1 MPDIDTVK
9 LAQDLIRCPSITPE
23 EGGAL
28 DLLEKHLSVLGFTC
42 HRLPFGEGKARVD
55 NLYAR
60 AGTEAPH
67 LCFAGHTDVVP
78 IGVRKD
84 WQHDPFGGVNDGEV
98 LWGRGAVDMKGAIA
112 AFVSAVSSYIESGNN
127 KGSISFLITGDE
139 EGVAINGT
147 RKMLDWLRKEGETID
162 DCLVGEPTN
171 PETLGEMIKIG
182 RRGSVNVVLKMRGKE
197 GHVAYPHL
205 AQNPIAALLAVL
217 TALNNTPL
225 DEGNEHFQASHLE
238 ITTIDIGNE
247 TTNVIPASAS
257 ARFNIRYN
265 NEYNKESIEEWVQN
279 ILDAHT
285 PEGVACVPTFTH
297 SGDAFLTP
305 LNLKETNNLTQHLR
319 AAIESVTGRIPEL
332 STSGGTSDARFIK
345 DSARVVEFGLI
356 SQTMHK
362 TDECVRL
369 DDLRNLTK
377 IYEVL
382 LENYFS

>member
-60 AGTEAPH
+60 VGTEAPH

-238 ITTIDIGNE
+238 
-247 TTNVIPASAS
+247 
-257 ARFNIRYN
+257 
-265 NEYNKESIEEWVQN
+265 
-279 ILDAHT
+279 
-285 PEGVACVPTFTH
+285 
-297 SGDAFLTP
+297 
-305 LNLKETNNLTQHLR
+305 
-319 AAIESVTGRIPEL
+319 
-332 STSGGTSDARFIK
+332 
-345 DSARVVEFGLI
+345 
-356 SQTMHK
+356 
-362 TDECVRL
+362 
-369 DDLRNLTK
+369 
-377 IYEVL
+377 
-382 LENYFS
+382 

>member
-1 MPDIDTVK
+1 
-9 LAQDLIRCPSITPE
+9 
-23 EGGAL
+23 
-28 DLLEKHLSVLGFTC
+28 
-42 HRLPFGEGKARVD
+42 
-55 NLYAR
+55 
-60 AGTEAPH
+60 
-67 LCFAGHTDVVP
+67 
-78 IGVRKD
+78 
-84 WQHDPFGGVNDGEV
+84 
-98 LWGRGAVDMKGAIA
+98 
-112 AFVSAVSSYIESGNN
+112 
-127 KGSISFLITGDE
+127 
-139 EGVAINGT
+139 
-147 RKMLDWLRKEGETID
+147 
-162 DCLVGEPTN
+162 
-171 PETLGEMIKIG
+171 
-182 RRGSVNVVLKMRGKE
+182 MRGKE

-265 NEYNKESIEEWVQN
+265 NEYNKERIEKWVQN

-305 LNLKETNNLTQHLR
+305 LNLKETNNLTQHLSV
-319 AAIESVTGRIPEL
+319 AIESVTGRIPEL

-377 IYEVL
+377 IYEML